1 MSDPVA
7 AVELSV
13 VLVNHNGG
21 RFLPAALAALQAN
34 TACPEAEIIIVDSGS
49 TDGSTDAEQLA
60 AGPLPVRVISR
71 TENIGFCAG
80 SNLGAIAA
88 RGRLVCFTQTDGEV
102 APGWDVPLRAALDGD
117 AGVAAAGGVVL
128 KTSGLIDSAG
138 IAIAPNFA
146 AWGLRENQTPA
157 QAGVDPGTPARE
169 AVGVSP
175 ALLMARRA
183 DHLRIGGFWETLW
196 MYGDEPDYALRIGR
210 LGRVLVCPDSRM
222 LHHIGGAAGEHQSP
236 LRLYQ
241 SSRNRLL
248 NIARHLPGRKLP
260 GAIALAAA
268 FDALQLAQQR
278 NGAALRAIATGWIA
292 GLRGM
297 PDART
302 LSTPG
307 DREASAAKLATLREA
322 LVQQRALGRASI
334 AGGGST

>member
-1 MSDPVA
+1 
-7 AVELSV
+7 
-13 VLVNHNGG
+13 VLVNRNGMC
-21 RFLPAALAALQAN
+21 FLPAALVSLQTN
-34 TACPEAEIIIVDSGS
+34 TACTEAEIIVVDSGS
-49 TDGSTDAEQLA
+49 TDGSADAEQLG
-60 AGPLPVRVISR
+60 AGRLPVRVIKR
-71 TENIGFCAG
+71 AENVGFCAG
-80 SNLGAIAA
+80 NNLGAIAA

-102 APGWDVPLRAALDGD
+102 QPGWDVPLRAALDGD

-128 KTSGLIDSAG
+128 KSAPGELIDSAG

-146 AWGLRENQTPA
+146 AWSLCENQTPA
-157 QAGVDPGTPARE
+157 HAGLDPGTPARE
-169 AVGVSP
+169 VVGVSP

-222 LHHIGGAAGEHQSP
+222 LHRIGGAAGEHQSP

-248 NIARHLPGRKLP
+248 NIARHLPGRRLP

-278 NGAALRAIATGWIA
+278 NAAGLRAIATGWLA

-302 LSTPG
+302 LSTSAE
-307 DREASAAKLATLREA
+307 REANVEKIATLREA
-322 LVQQRALGRASI
+322 LAQQRSLGRTSI
-334 AGGGST
+334 AGGGA